1 MKAGNAIDS
10 PLVIRKFMDHDNGYQ
25 GLLGTLSK
33 NLQKSD
39 FKLNPISHCE
49 GEWALEHQAYNIN
62 ERCFKVEEPMENI
75 SSLSGSNQ
83 KDISIVKMPSNG
95 SLSFKLNIGGASGQH
110 IAPPMPY
117 LPHQIQLDP
126 HMYYKLHAQEM
137 NDDSYSSDCNDDDM
151 DSEPLTHRQQDNTM
165 RQHHK
170 KSSTKVD
177 HETGNMERIIRK
189 RKRKSTDQLK
199 ILMREFDR
207 NPNWSKET
215 LLEVAKKTGLSEA

>member
-1 MKAGNAIDS
+1 
-10 PLVIRKFMDHDNGYQ
+10 
-25 GLLGTLSK
+25 
-33 NLQKSD
+33 
-39 FKLNPISHCE
+39 
-49 GEWALEHQAYNIN
+49 
-62 ERCFKVEEPMENI
+62 
-75 SSLSGSNQ
+75 
-83 KDISIVKMPSNG
+83 
-95 SLSFKLNIGGASGQH
+95 
-110 IAPPMPY
+110 
-117 LPHQIQLDP
+117 
-126 HMYYKLHAQEM
+126 
-137 NDDSYSSDCNDDDM
+137 
-151 DSEPLTHRQQDNTM
+151 M